1 MNAYATQGKQSHTVS
16 VKLRR
21 VVSVDSPV
29 TVLSYFAGG
38 EERLCTVYNL
48 PSLVELFFAVGTV
61 CSAVALYYI

>member
-1 MNAYATQGKQSHTVS
+1 MNAFVTQGKQSLSVS

-29 TVLSYFAGG
+29 TALSYFAGG

-48 PSLVELFFAVGTV
+48 SSLAERLFAVGTV

>member
-1 MNAYATQGKQSHTVS
+1 MNAFVTQGKQSLSVS

-29 TVLSYFAGG
+29 TALSYFAGG

-48 PSLVELFFAVGTV
+48 SFLAERLFAVGTV